1 MAPKVL
7 ENFYPCPVCVGI
19 PLEKLRFQKRDGTL
33 LVLDH
38 CKRCQG
44 MWFDYREV
52 NMLRQMPPQLL
63 ADKVAFKNEAFMMPC
78 HQCHQLMSREEK
90 ACPHCKHRNILD
102 CPVCEKP
109 MKVKPYAGL
118 KLDLCR
124 QCQGVWWDSHELAQL
139 WHIHQKQ
146 LPGVPMGSAGSGGS
160 IWGPSVHHG
169 GMDPL
174 DDVMNMWIA
183 LEVIEAA
190 PEIAMGMA
198 DLAGGMAE
206 ATSGFIGDLPDLV
219 ASTPE
224 LLGSAAE
231 LSTSAIEGLAEAGG
245 SIFDV
250 IADVISSL
258 FD

>member
-63 ADKVAFKNEAFMMPC
+63 ADKVAFKNEVFMMPC
-78 HQCHQLMSREEK
+78 HQCHHLMSREEK

-124 QCQGVWWDSHELAQL
+124 QCQGTALA
-139 WHIHQKQ
+139 HS
-146 LPGVPMGSAGSGGS
+146 PEA
-160 IWGPSVHHG
+160 
-169 GMDPL
+169 
-174 DDVMNMWIA
+174 IA
-183 LEVIEAA
+183 WRTD
-190 PEIAMGMA
+190 GKCRKRWKH
-198 DLAGGMAE
+198 
-206 ATSGFIGDLPDLV
+206 
-219 ASTPE
+219 
-224 LLGSAAE
+224 LGSFG
-231 LSTSAIEGLAEAGG
+231 TSWGYGSLRRCDEYVDCPGG
-245 SIFDV
+245 H
-250 IADVISSL
+250 
-258 FD
+258 